1 MWWGWGR
8 CKSFNCHR
16 EEGLGEA
23 GLCACFFMGLGKI
36 KANGGDQREERG
48 GKEAVRRAQ
57 SWKSEAFVSSR
68 LAMNWRFRL

>member
-1 MWWGWGR
+1 
-8 CKSFNCHR
+8 
-16 EEGLGEA
+16 
-23 GLCACFFMGLGKI
+23 MGLGKI

-68 LAMNWRFRL
+68 LAMDWSFRL

>member
-8 CKSFNCHR
+8 CKSFNSHR
-16 EEGLGEA
+16 EEGEA
-23 GLCACFFMGLGKI
+23 GVCACFFMGLGKI

-57 SWKSEAFVSSR
+57 NWKLEAFVSSR
-68 LAMNWRFRL
+68 LAMNWSFRL